1 MSGRRLR
8 VGARPSRLS
17 QAQTSMV
24 VELIK
29 NSSEGLEI
37 ETVPVKTSGDRLPPE
52 ARGSTGGK
60 GAFTLDIEKLLLKKE
75 IDVAVHSMKDLPSTL
90 TAGLEIG
97 ATPQRSDPRDALL
110 SKDGRTL
117 DALGR
122 GARVGTG
129 SLRRKA
135 QLMKM
140 RPDLDVVDIRGNVDT
155 RIRKIA
161 SGFDAIVLAAAGLER
176 IGESGRISQLFS
188 IEEMVPAVG
197 QGVIAVEMRR
207 GDASVAK
214 ILSKIDDRAARIE
227 SSCERAFIERLGGD
241 CYVPIG
247 GCARVSG
254 DSVTMV
260 GLIASEDG
268 RRVVRRST
276 SSPSSDAIRLGRL
289 VAESLLDAGGEK
301 ILAGAAS

>member
-1 MSGRRLR
+1 MSGRLLR
-8 VGARPSRLS
+8 VGARPSKLS
-17 QAQTSMV
+17 QAQTSIV
-24 VELIK
+24 VDLLK
-29 NSSEGLEI
+29 KSSSELEI
-37 ETVPVKTSGDRLPPE
+37 ETVHVKTSGDRLPPE
-52 ARGSTGGK
+52 RRGSAGGK
-60 GAFTLDIEKLLLKKE
+60 GAFTHDIEKLLLANE

-90 TAGLEIG
+90 ADGLEIG
-97 ATPQRSDPRDALL
+97 ATPRRSDPRDALL
-110 SKDGRTL
+110 SSDGRTVQTL
-117 DALGR
+117 ER

-140 RPDLDVVDIRGNVDT
+140 RPDLEVLDIRGNIDT
-155 RIRKIA
+155 RIRKMA

-176 IGESGRISQLFS
+176 IGEAGRISQIFS

-197 QGVIAVEMRR
+197 QGVIAVEMRKK
-207 GDASVAK
+207 DAPVAK

-241 CYVPIG
+241 CDVPIG

-268 RRVVRRST
+268 RRVVKRST
-276 SSPSSDAIRLGRL
+276 ASASDDAVNLGRR

-301 ILAGAAS
+301 ILGGVAS